1 MLQVVV
7 DGLVVVLEQR
17 VGVPQ
22 AVAGL
27 RLHGSVFKLP
37 SQQQRLSKEGIN
49 AYITITL
56 FLAIIIINTFPPAF
70 KVTVLELKILHF
82 LQNSQTK

>member
-1 MLQVVV
+1 MLEVVV

-17 VGVPQ
+17 VGVAQ
-22 AVAGL
+22 AVTGL

-37 SQQQRLSKEGIN
+37 SQQQRLSKGGIN

-56 FLAIIIINTFPPAF
+56 FLAIIIINT
-70 KVTVLELKILHF
+70 HF
-82 LQNSQTK
+82 STCL